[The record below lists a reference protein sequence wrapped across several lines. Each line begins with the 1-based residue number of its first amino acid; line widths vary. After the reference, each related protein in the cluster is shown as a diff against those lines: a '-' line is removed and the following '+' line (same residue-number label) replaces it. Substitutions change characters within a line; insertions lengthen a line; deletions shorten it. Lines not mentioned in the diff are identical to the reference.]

1 VERQRHADNGNLGID
16 MPIIAITNKLY
27 TGSEKIIQTLG
38 EKFNC
43 PLATDMD
50 IIQKTHQTYSIKLAT
65 LKKVVESK
73 QIAFNNFTH
82 EREKCI
88 AALKKT
94 LSDLVGEGNY
104 IFPGLLAHLI
114 PSEITHVLR
123 ILIKEDRIKRIEK
136 GMKSDNLSEKQA
148 QKKMDLFDQ
157 HALSWTLSLCGKN
170 PWDETLYDKIIP
182 LDKLNPKTA
191 IHMVSEHF
199 KTFDGNNKKPIKQEV
214 IDFKLSA
221 DIDLALSEIGQGL
234 LVKAG
239 KGHVIVTIDKKVKK
253 LTTFQQ
259 KIIQVVKT
267 FSGVTL
273 VETKIGKNYY
283 K

>member
-1 VERQRHADNGNLGID
+1 

-38 EKFNC
+38 EKFDC
-43 PLATDMD
+43 PLAADMD
-50 IIQKTHQTYSIKLAT
+50 IIKKTHQTYSIKLAT
-65 LKKVVESK
+65 LRKVVESK
-73 QIAFNNFTH
+73 QIAFNNYTH

-88 AALKKT
+88 AALKKVS
-94 LSDLVGEGNY
+94 SDLVGEGNY
-104 IFPGLLAHLI
+104 IFAGLLSHLI
-114 PSEITHVLR
+114 PREITHVMR

-136 GMKSDNLSEKQA
+136 GMTAGNLSKKQTEKR
-148 QKKMDLFDQ
+148 MDLFDQ
-157 HALSWTLSLCGKN
+157 HALAWTLSLCGKK

-182 LDKLNPKTA
+182 LDKFDPKTA

-199 KTFDGNNKKPIKQEV
+199 LSFDGNDKNPIKQEV

-221 DIDLALSEIGQGL
+221 DIELALSEIGQGL
-234 LVKAG
+234 LVKAS

-259 KIIQVVKT
+259 KIIQVVQT

-273 VETKIGKNYY
+273 VETKIGKEYY